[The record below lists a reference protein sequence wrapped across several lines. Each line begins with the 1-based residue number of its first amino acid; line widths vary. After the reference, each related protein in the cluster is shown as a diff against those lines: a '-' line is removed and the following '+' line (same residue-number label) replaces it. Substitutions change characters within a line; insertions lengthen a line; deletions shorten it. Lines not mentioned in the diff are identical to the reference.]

1 MGEVIWEGNSFEI
14 ASFDDDCIAFS
25 DRFNERNYF
34 VWWNKE
40 EALSLADAIQKFYKD
55 KENEVKFS
63 EVIWD
68 TDIMEVTRNEHG
80 LLFMPVDDWDGI
92 EEDEITAFCRYW
104 LTDFAAP
111 EREPVIAPCPFCG
124 DGCLVERYIY
134 SINDDAI
141 FGNGLQVVCLQK
153 RTCGYRGPYANTPNE
168 AIRLHNELKRV

>member
-40 EALSLADAIQKFYKD
+40 EALSLADAIQNFYKD
-55 KENEVKFS
+55 KEDEVKFS

-68 TDIMEVTRNEHG
+68 TDIMEVTRNECG
-80 LLFMPVDDWDGI
+80 LLFIPVDNWDGI

-111 EREPVIAPCPFCG
+111 EREPVIAPCPMCG
-124 DGCLVERYIY
+124 DRAMVCEASEGEYVMCL
-134 SINDDAI
+134 
-141 FGNGLQVVCLQK
+141 GK
-153 RTCGYRGPYANTPNE
+153 RCPIRTFEYLTPGKALEIWNALPRKAGRE
-168 AIRLHNELKRV
+168 